1 LETES
6 ELHVLTT
13 TALDQR
19 PVLVVQKEDP
29 LQVRTQRHPGVS
41 AVGRRLVVVSAACV
55 QYSTAGSATREKRRG
70 DIPSARQIPKTPM
83 KAIMAGYPVHRD
95 GAALGELSA

>member
-1 LETES
+1 
-6 ELHVLTT
+6 
-13 TALDQR
+13 
-19 PVLVVQKEDP
+19 
-29 LQVRTQRHPGVS
+29 
-41 AVGRRLVVVSAACV
+41 LVVVSAACV